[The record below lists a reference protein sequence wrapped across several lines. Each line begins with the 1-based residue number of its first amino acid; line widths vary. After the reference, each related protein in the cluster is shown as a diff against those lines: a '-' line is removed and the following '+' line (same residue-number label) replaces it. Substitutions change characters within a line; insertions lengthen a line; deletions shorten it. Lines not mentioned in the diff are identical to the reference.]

1 MVAHIALVGMKRM
14 SWHIVLELRKARRVL
29 GVFFAIVDNFLFIA
43 NPALWWFV
51 WRIVFHPDIIS
62 QDRAG
67 LEKISGMWYNIVMA
81 ILKYFLNLYRDR
93 KQITLLSW
101 VYAAVAVIFVFIAGI
116 FALVNQSF
124 GVSML
129 IVPAIAVVALIANIV
144 IWALIKLVL
153 DVASEKAGIKD
164 EKKKR

>member
-1 MVAHIALVGMKRM
+1 
-14 SWHIVLELRKARRVL
+14 
-29 GVFFAIVDNFLFIA
+29 
-43 NPALWWFV
+43 
-51 WRIVFHPDIIS
+51 
-62 QDRAG
+62 
-67 LEKISGMWYNIVMA
+67 MWYNIVMA

-101 VYAAVAVIFVFIAGI
+101 VYTAVAVIFVFIAGI

-129 IVPAIAVVALIANIV
+129 IVPAISVVALIANIV